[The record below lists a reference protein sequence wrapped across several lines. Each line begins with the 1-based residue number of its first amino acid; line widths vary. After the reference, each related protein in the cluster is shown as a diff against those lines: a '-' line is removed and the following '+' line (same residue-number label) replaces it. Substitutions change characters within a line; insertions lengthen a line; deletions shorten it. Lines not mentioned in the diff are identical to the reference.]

1 MNEVRIMKNGKRFN
15 RTTDKY
21 ADKKMAKRLYDE
33 HEKPDPR
40 KTYEFVTKLRT
51 EGSKH
56 RFMPVVVCYSP
67 VNILDKDEFDLKIN
81 SISVD
86 GQPIKF
92 NIAEKLEAH
101 SAALNDYFTKHAA

>member
-1 MNEVRIMKNGKRFN
+1 MGKGKVMANGKRSN
-15 RTTDKY
+15 RTVVKND
-21 ADKKMAKRLYDE
+21 DKKLAKRLYDE

-40 KTYEFVTKLRT
+40 KTYEFVTKLKT

-81 SISVD
+81 SISID
-86 GQPIKF
+86 GQPFKF

-101 SAALNDYFTKHAA
+101 SAALNHYFVNHAA